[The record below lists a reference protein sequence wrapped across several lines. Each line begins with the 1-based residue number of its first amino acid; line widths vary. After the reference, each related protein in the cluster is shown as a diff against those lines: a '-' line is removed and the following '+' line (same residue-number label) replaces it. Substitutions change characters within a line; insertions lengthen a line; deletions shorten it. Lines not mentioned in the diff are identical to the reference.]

1 VLAFIRYTDEVAKGN
16 SMNRSITARVVSGL
30 DVNSDGLVDDVE
42 FLE

>member
-1 VLAFIRYTDEVAKGN
+1 VLAFIRYTDEIAKGN
-16 SMNRSITARVVSGL
+16 SLNNNVVARVVSGL